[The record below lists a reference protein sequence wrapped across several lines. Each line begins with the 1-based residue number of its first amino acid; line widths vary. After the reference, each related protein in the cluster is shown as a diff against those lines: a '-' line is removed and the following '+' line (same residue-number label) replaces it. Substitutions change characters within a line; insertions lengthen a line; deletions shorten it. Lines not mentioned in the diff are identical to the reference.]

1 MYVHVYIQWIPY
13 NSFVLYAYT
22 CIIKRQFDKKNY
34 KLKKT
39 WWTEKNQP

>member
-22 CIIKRQFDKKNY
+22 CIIKRQFDKK
-34 KLKKT
+34 KL
-39 WWTEKNQP
+39 